1 MQANAFTV
9 QFLKQYWFKVLQL
22 ETCQIYLNPS
32 FGLEINSLSSS
43 LKSPATTA
51 TADDDDAAG
60 LCSKI
65 WVASVEGVKR

>member
-22 ETCQIYLNPS
+22 ENCKIYLNPS
-32 FGLEINSLSSS
+32 FGLKINSLSSS

-51 TADDDDAAG
+51 TADDAAG